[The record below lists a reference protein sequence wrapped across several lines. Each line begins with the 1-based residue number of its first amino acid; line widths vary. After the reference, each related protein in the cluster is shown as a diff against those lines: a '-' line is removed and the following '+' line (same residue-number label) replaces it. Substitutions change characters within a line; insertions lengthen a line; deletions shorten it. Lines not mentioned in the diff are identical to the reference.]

1 MGDPSHVCH
10 AFMHR
15 PNLVFLVVRCTC
27 RLPPIGS
34 GWCLGGAALPSSFD
48 DPHSG
53 NFPSPEV
60 FLQLQLQLSSA
71 QLSLSAP
78 LTAYAHS
85 HSCKSTVPYLL
96 KVSTIEIC
104 MPCSGRQA
112 LLGPRYRHDM
122 LCCNCTAL
130 HFCFSAHGRQVHGI
144 PSFLLP
150 RFFLSS
156 SFFRT

>member
-1 MGDPSHVCH
+1 MLSCIVPTWSSWSSGVLAVSH
-10 AFMHR
+10 R
-15 PNLVFLVVRCTC
+15 LDLVGVLAVQPCLPRLMILIVGTFLLLRC
-27 RLPPIGS
+27 
-34 GWCLGGAALPSSFD
+34 SF
-48 DPHSG
+48 S
-53 NFPSPEV
+53 FS
-60 FLQLQLQLSSA
+60 FSSA